1 MNRAIKTAS
10 IRQRK
15 TDAAIVGPDPMTR
28 QFCKT
33 LSGSLSRDEDA
44 HARIVA
50 LALSYAKDAEQRIL
64 ELNARVSQ
72 LESLSQTD
80 ELTGL
85 LNRRGFN
92 HILERNLLSANRYEE
107 TGLLAYIDLDS
118 FKSINDIYGHSTG
131 DEVLRSVGRL
141 LKKSIRAT
149 DYAARIGGDEFA
161 ILFVRADHMRAR
173 ERAKELAKAVNKL
186 KLDHPD
192 GKIAIQASLGISTY
206 DGDTEQQ
213 ALIELADR
221 AMYLNKKKGSRNWR
235 LTTNG

>member
-1 MNRAIKTAS
+1 MNRAMKTTD

-15 TDAAIVGPDPMTR
+15 IDTALAGPDPMTR
-28 QFCKT
+28 QFCE
-33 LSGSLSRDEDA
+33 SLSDSRMHDQDA

-50 LALSYAKDAEQRIL
+50 LALSYAKEAEQRIL

-107 TGLLAYIDLDS
+107 TGLLAYIDLDG
-118 FKSINDIYGHSTG
+118 FKSINDLHGHSTG

-173 ERAKELAKAVNKL
+173 ERAKELTKAVNKL
-186 KLDHPD
+186 TLEHPD
-192 GKIAIQASLGISTY
+192 GRIAIHASLGIATY
-206 DGDTEQQ
+206 DGDTDQQ
-213 ALIELADR
+213 ALIERADR

-235 LTTNG
+235 LTTHG